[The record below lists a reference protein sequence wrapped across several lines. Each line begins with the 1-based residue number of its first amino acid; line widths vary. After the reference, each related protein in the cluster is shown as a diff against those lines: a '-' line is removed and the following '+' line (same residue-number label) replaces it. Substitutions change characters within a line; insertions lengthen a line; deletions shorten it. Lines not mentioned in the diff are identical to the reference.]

1 MARAKISLIGGG
13 QIGGNLALLAAQKEL
28 GDIVIFDIPKAEG
41 MVKGKALDL
50 MQLKPHDGYDANIS
64 GTSDWKDLTDSDVF
78 IITAGLPRKPGMD
91 REDLLEIN
99 LGIMTDVAENIKE
112 YSPNAFVIVVSN
124 PLDAMVYAFYKVSQL
139 KKNMVVGMAGAL
151 DSARFRAFIAME
163 VGCSVQDVT
172 CMVLGGHGDT
182 MVPITRFGTV
192 GGVPIES
199 LINPDRLEEIVNR
212 TRFAGGEIVKLFGNG
227 SAFYA
232 PAQSAIEMAES
243 YLRDKKRII
252 PCASLCE
259 GEFGI
264 NGYFIGVPSVIGSG
278 GVENILEF
286 SLTEEEKFELKNT
299 LEAVK
304 KTAKDFINARKSDR
318 IGILVFAGESFIQC
332 PLTIDKEVL
341 LALMDDIQVAEQSYD
356 GTAIG
361 MAIANATNRLRNS
374 DAKSKVMILLSD
386 GSNNAGELDPLTS
399 ADLASNFDIKIYTIG
414 AGTNQ
419 DVSFIPG
426 RGYIR
431 NEIDEVTL
439 KSIANRT
446 NGKYFRATNVVG
458 LEDVY
463 KTIDELERTEIEI
476 KEFTRYKELFGWL
489 LIPAMIIGLGGHTID
504 RTIFRKQL

>member
-99 LGIMTDVAENIKE
+99 LGIMTDVAKNIKK

-182 MVPITRFGTV
+182 MVPITRVGTV

-199 LINPDRLEEIVNR
+199 LIEPDRLEEIVNR

-264 NGYFIGVPSVIGSG
+264 NGYFIGVPSMIGKN
-278 GVENILEF
+278 GVEKILEF
-286 SLTEEEKFELKNT
+286 ELRDDEKSALDST

-304 KTAKDFINARKSDR
+304 KT
-318 IGILVFAGESFIQC
+318 
-332 PLTIDKEVL
+332 VL
-341 LALMDDIQVAEQSYD
+341 ETKL
-356 GTAIG
+356 
-361 MAIANATNRLRNS
+361 
-374 DAKSKVMILLSD
+374 
-386 GSNNAGELDPLTS
+386 
-399 ADLASNFDIKIYTIG
+399 
-414 AGTNQ
+414 
-419 DVSFIPG
+419 
-426 RGYIR
+426 
-431 NEIDEVTL
+431 
-439 KSIANRT
+439 
-446 NGKYFRATNVVG
+446 
-458 LEDVY
+458 
-463 KTIDELERTEIEI
+463 
-476 KEFTRYKELFGWL
+476 
-489 LIPAMIIGLGGHTID
+489 
-504 RTIFRKQL
+504 

>member
-64 GTSDWKDLTDSDVF
+64 GTSDWKDLKDSDVF

-182 MVPITRFGTV
+182 MVPITRVGTV

-264 NGYFIGVPSVIGSG
+264 NGYFIGVPSMIGKN
-278 GVENILEF
+278 GVEKILEF
-286 SLTEEEKFELKNT
+286 ELRDDEKSALDNT

-304 KTAKDFINARKSDR
+304 KT
-318 IGILVFAGESFIQC
+318 
-332 PLTIDKEVL
+332 VL
-341 LALMDDIQVAEQSYD
+341 ETKL
-356 GTAIG
+356 
-361 MAIANATNRLRNS
+361 
-374 DAKSKVMILLSD
+374 
-386 GSNNAGELDPLTS
+386 
-399 ADLASNFDIKIYTIG
+399 
-414 AGTNQ
+414 
-419 DVSFIPG
+419 
-426 RGYIR
+426 
-431 NEIDEVTL
+431 
-439 KSIANRT
+439 
-446 NGKYFRATNVVG
+446 
-458 LEDVY
+458 
-463 KTIDELERTEIEI
+463 
-476 KEFTRYKELFGWL
+476 
-489 LIPAMIIGLGGHTID
+489 
-504 RTIFRKQL
+504 